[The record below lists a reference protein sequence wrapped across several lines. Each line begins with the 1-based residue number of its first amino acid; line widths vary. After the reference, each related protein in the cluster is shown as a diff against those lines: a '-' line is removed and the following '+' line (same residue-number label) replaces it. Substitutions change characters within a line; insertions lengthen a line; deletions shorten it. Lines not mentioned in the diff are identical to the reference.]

1 MKRHSLICGFII
13 STLLTG
19 CVVSDDPALNTMAT
33 IGAVG
38 AASTLLYY
46 SINDGYYYD
55 YDYRRLPRHYRPAPN
70 ARIQRINY
78 VPTQHQRYS
87 NWSAR
92 PVHNNTVI
100 INNNRIQ
107 PQAPNINRNQPAL
120 RTTTRP
126 TVRPNI
132 NNNRIQPQAPRINN
146 NNIRPQVP
154 NINRNQPTLRTTT
167 RPTVR
172 TNRPFPS
179 RNARPAPMMKHR

>member
-55 YDYRRLPRHYRPAPN
+55 HDYRRLPRHYRPAPN

-78 VPTQHQRYS
+78 VPHKPVYHP
-87 NWSAR
+87 NIKR
-92 PVHNNTVI
+92 PAPNKTIIINNNHI
-100 INNNRIQ
+100 KKPAPHINNNRI
-107 PQAPNINRNQPAL
+107 R
-120 RTTTRP
+120 
-126 TVRPNI
+126 
-132 NNNRIQPQAPRINN
+132 PQAPRINN

-172 TNRPFPS
+172 PNRPFPS